1 MNKHIIAL
9 DLDGTLLTDEKTISP
24 STKAAVQ
31 QIIQEGHIVV
41 ISTGR
46 PHRASIKYYHEL
58 GLDTPM
64 VNFNGALIHHP
75 LNQKWDAIHSPLPL
89 RKAREIIHMA
99 NEMGVK
105 NILAEVK
112 DHVHLHYYDEDMMKI
127 FDTNEHPVTVG
138 PLTNHLKTDPTSLL
152 IQPKEGDME
161 KVKYIREELDKH
173 AEAIDHR
180 RWGAPWHV
188 IEIVRSGLNK
198 AVGLHKI
205 AHYYRI
211 PRERIIAFGDEDNDF
226 EMIDYAGTGVA
237 MGNAID
243 GLKSIADET
252 TASNEEDGI
261 AHFLNSYFQM
271 KPSIR

>member
-1 MNKHIIAL
+1 MEQHLIAL

-24 STKAAVQ
+24 KTKAAVQ
-31 QIIQEGHIVV
+31 QAIKDGHVV
-41 ISTGR
+41 IISTGR
-46 PHRASIKYYHEL
+46 PHRASINYYHEL
-58 GLDTPM
+58 GLETPM

-75 LNQKWDAIHSPLPL
+75 LNNKWDAIHSPLPL
-89 RKAREIIHMA
+89 RKAREIAHMA
-99 NEMGVK
+99 KEMGVK

-112 DHVHLHYYDEDMMKI
+112 DHVHLHYHDEEMMKI
-127 FDTNEHPVTVG
+127 FDTNEHPVTIG
-138 PLTNHLKTDPTSLL
+138 PLSSHLTTDPTSLL

-161 KVKYIREELDKH
+161 KVQKIREELDKH

-198 AVGLHKI
+198 AVGVHKI

-211 PRERIIAFGDEDNDF
+211 PQERIIAFGDEDNDF

-237 MGNAID
+237 MGNAIE
-243 GLKSIADET
+243 GLKSIANEVIGT
-252 TASNEEDGI
+252 NEEDGI
-261 AHFLNSYFQM
+261 ADFLNEYLRTN
-271 KPSIR
+271 KTAK